1 MAATK
6 LAPMAI
12 RITPHVLSRIDWNNP
27 LDDPIRKQFI
37 PLASSIIPDHK
48 HLKLD
53 SLEEEKDSR
62 MFTGNYVAADAN
74 TFQLFRD
81 WSVVTLVE
89 LYS

>member
-1 MAATK
+1 
-6 LAPMAI
+6 
-12 RITPHVLSRIDWNNP
+12 
-27 LDDPIRKQFI
+27 
-37 PLASSIIPDHK
+37 
-48 HLKLD
+48 
-53 SLEEEKDSR
+53 LEEEKDSR